1 MRKGQREKQRAGG
14 KAAAVFATSAWRN
27 IIQIFT
33 SSPPLSLPTVFCFSQ
48 KKIVSFLL
56 LPWDKRL
63 LKGQSKHFCLTEST
77 QKSGRLSKVE
87 ITLFSLKLLTPSRN
101 SQLCLTHSLCLQPF
115 AVQEQARPACRLGHW
130 LLWLHQ
136 VNTPPRTQW
145 PSWTMVLCTRFPS
158 TPTRL
163 CFTESPGIKGT
174 LPMLTGPFLQKSL
187 SCSLLQEQVSST
199 FLPSTDI
206 TRWGRLSPGWFQSS
220 FVSSLLSQPSPRL
233 MKPLIN

>member
-1 MRKGQREKQRAGG
+1 MRKGQREKLCAGG
-14 KAAAVFATSAWRN
+14 KAAAAFATSAWRN

-63 LKGQSKHFCLTEST
+63 LEGQSKHFCLTEST
-77 QKSGRLSKVE
+77 QKSGWLSKAE
-87 ITLFSLKLLTPSRN
+87 ITLFSFKLLSPSRN
-101 SQLCLTHSLCLQPF
+101 SQLCLTHSLW
-115 AVQEQARPACRLGHW
+115 VQTICCAGWPACRLGHW

-145 PSWTMVLCTRFPS
+145 PWWTMVLCTQFAS
-158 TPTRL
+158 TPTRV

-174 LPMLTGPFLQKSL
+174 LPVLTGPFLQKSL